1 MRASIPALAT
11 LALSLAVARAP
22 AQRATDPLP
31 TTAEASGFT
40 RTSTLADVRAFLDE
54 VADRARDTKIEVGTF
69 GRSQEGRD
77 LLHVRVVPAAEV
89 ARPEDGPLRVL
100 VVADIHGGEVCGKEA
115 VQMLL
120 REIAAGE
127 HQDLVTACDL
137 HFVPIYNVDGNERID
152 TANRPNVNGPVDGLG
167 ARENAQ
173 GLDLNRD
180 CIKTESPEFR
190 ALLGLMEQ
198 VDPHVLLD
206 LHTTNGSPHGYHL
219 TYAPPLATN
228 VDERLDQYLRQRL
241 LPAVRESVAERHGYR
256 VFDYGNFSRGEPRS
270 YATFDHRPR
279 FLTNYYGL
287 RNRFAVLSEAYAY
300 EPFETR
306 VRATRAFVLETI
318 RGFASDLP
326 RVVALCNAADARC
339 VEAPTGV
346 RFGWDTTLI
355 EGDEVEI
362 LVGVW
367 DQVPLGGRSQ
377 RTLRRSEL
385 TREKMR
391 LQNGFVSRQGHA
403 LPRGGWAVSA
413 TTPELLATLRA
424 HGLTVHELTDAFA
437 GDVEYFVPE
446 SGDKAPRAP
455 WGAKTRTIELRGR
468 FVPEEAFLPKGSAF
482 VPSHQR
488 LARVAAQLLEP
499 LSEDGLAT
507 WGVFEASIRFAADAP
522 PFGAYPV
529 QRMPTTD
536 GLVYAR

>member
-1 MRASIPALAT
+1 MRRSVPVLAA
-11 LALSLAVARAP
+11 LALSCLSLP
-22 AQRATDPLP
+22 STAQRGEAPLV
-31 TTAEASGFT
+31 TAAEASGFT
-40 RTSTLADVRAFLDE
+40 QTSTLEDVRTFLDAV
-54 VADRARDTKIEVGTF
+54 VARSKGVRIEVETF
-69 GRSQEGRD
+69 GQSLEQRD
-77 LLHVRVVPAAEV
+77 LLHVRVNPAEGTT
-89 ARPEDGPLRVL
+89 RPSDGPLRVL

-127 HQDLVTACDL
+127 HADLVAACDL

-152 TANRPNVNGPVDGLG
+152 TANRPNVNGPVGGLG

-180 CIKTESPEFR
+180 CVKTESPEFR
-190 ALLGLMEQ
+190 ALLGLMDAI
-198 VDPHVLLD
+198 DPHVLLD

-228 VDERLDQYLRQRL
+228 VDETLDRYLRQRL
-241 LPAVRESVAERHGYR
+241 LPAVRSAVADRHGYR
-256 VFDYGNFSRGEPRS
+256 VFDYGNFSRSEPRA

-306 VRATRAFVLETI
+306 VRSTRAFVLETI
-318 RGFASDLP
+318 RAFAADLP
-326 RVVALCNAADARC
+326 RVAALCAAADRQC
-339 VEAPTGV
+339 SDAPSAI

-367 DQVPLGGRSQ
+367 DQVPLEGRSQ

-385 TREKMR
+385 TRETMR
-391 LQNGFVSRQGHA
+391 LQNGFSSRAGHA
-403 LPRGGWAVSA
+403 LPAGGWAIPA
-413 TTPELLATLRA
+413 PAPELLAVLQSHGIEVRTLDV
-424 HGLTVHELTDAFA
+424 LFA
-437 GDVEYFVPE
+437 GDVELFVPE
-446 SGDKAPRAP
+446 SGDKSPRAP

-468 FVPEEAFLPKGSAF
+468 FLPEEAALPPGTAF
-482 VPSHQR
+482 VPSRQR
-488 LARVAAQLLEP
+488 LARLAAQLLEP
-499 LSEDGLAT
+499 QSEDGLAT
-507 WGVFEASIRFAADAP
+507 WGMFEAGTTFAKDAP
-522 PFGAYPV
+522 PYGRYPV
-529 QRMPTTD
+529 LRLPSTD
-536 GLVYAR
+536 GLVFRR

>member
-1 MRASIPALAT
+1 MRAST
-11 LALSLAVARAP
+11 LALVTFALSLPTARAT
-22 AQRATDPLP
+22 AQRAVDPLP
-31 TTAEASGFT
+31 TAAEASGFT
-40 RTSTLADVRAFLDE
+40 RTSKLADVRAFLDE
-54 VADRARDTKIEVGTF
+54 IVGRSGATKIEVGTF
-69 GRSQEGRD
+69 GKSQEGRD
-77 LLHVRVVPAAEV
+77 LLHVRVVPAPDAE
-89 ARPEDGPLRVL
+89 RPADGPLRVM

-127 HQDLVTACDL
+127 HAELVAACDL

-152 TANRPNVNGPVDGLG
+152 PANRPNVNGPVGGLG

-190 ALLGLMEQ
+190 ALLGLMES

-228 VDERLDQYLRQRL
+228 VDERLDRYLRQRL
-241 LPAVRESVAERHGYR
+241 LPAVRTAVADRHGYR
-256 VFDYGNFSRGEPRS
+256 IFDYGNFSRGEPRA

-306 VRATRAFVLETI
+306 VRATRAFVIETI

-326 RVVALCNAADARC
+326 QVLALCAAADARC
-339 VEAPTGV
+339 VETPSKV

-367 DQVPLGGRSQ
+367 DQVPLEGRSQ

-403 LPRGGWAVSA
+403 LPNGGWVVR
-413 TTPELLATLRA
+413 TPTPELLSMLRA
-424 HGLTVHELTDAFA
+424 HGLTVHELTMAYG
-437 GDVEYFVPE
+437 GDVELFVPE

-468 FVPEEAFLPKGSAF
+468 FVPEEDFLTPGTAF

-488 LARVAAQLLEP
+488 LARVAAQMLEP

-507 WGVFEASIRFAADAP
+507 WGVFEAGTRFAADAP
-522 PFGAYPV
+522 PYGAYPV
-529 QRMPTTD
+529 RRMPSTG
-536 GLVYAR
+536 GLVFAR